1 MLSAARPVHRRAAVV
16 LAATALAA
24 LPVPAFA
31 ATPDTGRASAV
42 TAELTLDVS
51 LLNNAVDVPVDV
63 ALNKVQSPAEAHGAM
78 LTADVAGVGQ
88 SGPIDLVRAEVGSSV
103 THVDAQGAN
112 ASVQL
117 VNANVNVPGLPG
129 SALLGLQAL
138 GSSVSCP
145 VDGQPTANVT
155 SPAKLTVLGHSVTLK
170 LDGTTQVSVP
180 GVGEVDIDF
189 SPRST
194 TSTSAAAA
202 ALTVRVALNPLNLNV
217 AKVSGTI
224 TVASVSCQKPTGA
237 GGGPSGSAT
246 PSAPASVSAP
256 SAGPSGSSNP
266 SSPSNPAAPSG
277 SGSSGSGSSGGPS
290 VGAAAGAPSAGGP
303 ASTGGAGSSGGAGAP
318 VSGDPVAQLAAGGS
332 GAPSA
337 AASGSPAPSVA
348 SGGTSKASGLAF
360 TGAAGTIPALAGGSA
375 LVVVGVATVLLARRR
390 RAAHRR

>member
-42 TAELTLDVS
+42 TAELSLDVS

-63 ALNKVQSPAEAHGAM
+63 ALNKVQSPAEANGAM

-88 SGPIDLVRAEVGSSV
+88 SGPIDLVRAEVGKSV
-103 THVDAQGAN
+103 THVDAQGAS
-112 ASVQL
+112 AAVQL

-145 VDGQPTANVT
+145 VDGQPTATVT

-217 AKVSGTI
+217 AKVTGTV

-237 GGGPSGSAT
+237 GGAPSGSSA

-256 SAGPSGSSNP
+256 SAGPSDSSNP
-266 SSPSNPAAPSG
+266 STPSTPSAAPFG
-277 SGSSGSGSSGGPS
+277 SGPAGAGSSGGPS
-290 VGAAAGAPSAGGP
+290 VGASTGAPSAGGP
-303 ASTGGAGSSGGAGAP
+303 ASTGGSGGAGVP
-318 VSGDPVAQLAAGGS
+318 VSGEPVAQLGVGGS

-337 AASGSPAPSVA
+337 AASGNPAPSVA